1 MIVIIGA
8 GLSGLSAAYHL
19 NDEHIILEK
28 EGKVG
33 GLCKSIKVDGYVF
46 DYAPH
51 ILYTKNDYV
60 ENLYKE
66 LLKNNIFKKLRRAY
80 IYINDIYVEYPFEVN
95 LNALPPEVIEE
106 CINGLLNRN
115 ENKPKNFEEWIYAT
129 FGKGI
134 AKHYMFP
141 YNEKIWK
148 YDLSKM
154 GIDWISGRVVSPSIQ
169 EIKQGAAQKIRKQ
182 YGQNAEFYY
191 PKYDGIGA
199 LANQLASSVGNI
211 SLNSEVVEIKFVKN
225 QLKIKYI
232 KEGGL
237 KEIFTKYIISSI
249 PLPDLVK
256 IIDDVPDEVR
266 RAVGSLVHNSLVCVN
281 IGIKRPKIIDKH
293 WLYFPEKE
301 FIFNRVS
308 FPMNFS
314 KFTAPKGRSSILV
327 EVTHRENIVDIDDI
341 KEKTVGGLVDAN
353 ILKENDIIEVCDI
366 TNFKYAYIIYDLE
379 HKQNVNIIHKY
390 LKSKNII
397 PVGRFGEWEY
407 LNMDKSILSGKMAA
421 IELNEGRI

>member
-1 MIVIIGA
+1 M
-8 GLSGLSAAYHL
+8 SAAYHL
-19 NDEHIILEK
+19 NDEYLILEK

-33 GLCKSIKVDGYVF
+33 GLCRSLKVDGYVF

-60 ENLYKE
+60 KNLYRDI
-66 LLKNNIFKKLRRAY
+66 LKDNLIKKIRRAY
-80 IYINDIYVEYPFEVN
+80 IYINNTFVEYPFEVN
-95 LNALPPEVIEE
+95 LNTLPPEVIEE
-106 CINGLLNRN
+106 CINGILKKNNN
-115 ENKPKNFEEWIYAT
+115 EPHNFKEWIYAT
-129 FGKGI
+129 FGEGI
-134 AKHYMFP
+134 AKHYMIP
-141 YNEKIWK
+141 YNEKVWK
-148 YDLSKM
+148 YDLSKIN
-154 GIDWISGRVVSPSIQ
+154 IDWISGRIISPSVQ
-169 EIKQGAAQKIRKQ
+169 EIKQGATQKIQKH

-199 LANQLASSVGNI
+199 FANQLASNVGSI
-211 SLNSEVVEIKFVKN
+211 SLNSEVVEIKFLKN

-232 KEGGL
+232 KDDEI
-237 KEIFTKYIISSI
+237 KEVSTDYIISSI

-256 IIDDVPDEVR
+256 MLCDVPEDVR
-266 RAVGSLVHNSLVCVN
+266 RATESLLHNSLVCVN

-314 KFTAPKGRSSILV
+314 KLTTPKGRSSILV
-327 EVTHRENIVDIDDI
+327 EVTYRENNVDINDI
-341 KEKTVGGLVDAN
+341 KEKTVNGLMDAN
-353 ILKENDIIEVCDI
+353 IIKKDDIIEVYDI
-366 TNFKYAYIIYDLE
+366 SNFKYAYIIYDLE
-379 HKQNVNIIHKY
+379 HERNVNVIHKY

-407 LNMDKSILSGKMAA
+407 LNMDKSILSGKRAA
-421 IELNEGRI
+421 IELNGGRI